1 LKLAHYVKN
10 GKTTVGMA
18 KNGLLFDVREASQR
32 LALPIRKD
40 LLTID
45 QFLSAGAIGSLQQVE
60 EKITGTSYGVPVD
73 SVKLLSPIQNPEK
86 ILLIAVNYR
95 SHSREQNM
103 EPPTAPYVFAKFK
116 NALIGPG
123 DPILIPKASR
133 KVDWEVELAVIIGKA
148 GKYIAKEDS
157 MNYVAG
163 YAIAND
169 VSFRDFQYSTK
180 LPDGKTSLGL
190 NWMKGKGLDSSFP
203 LGPWLVTKD
212 EIPNPHELEIS
223 LSVNGKRKQR
233 SNTSDMIFKIESL
246 IEYISA
252 GITLQP
258 GDIISTGTPGGVA
271 AATGGPFLKDGDIVE
286 GSIDRIGTLRN
297 PVRAE
302 SN

>member
-10 GKTTVGMA
+10 EKTTVGMA
-18 KNGLLFDVREASQR
+18 RNGLLFDVREASQR

-103 EPPTAPYVFAKFK
+103 EPPTSPYVFAKFK

-133 KVDWEVELAVIIGKA
+133 KVDWEVEFAVIIGKA

-180 LPDGKTSLGL
+180 LPDGETGLGL
-190 NWMKGKGLDSSFP
+190 NWLKGKGLDSSFP

-212 EIPNPHELEIS
+212 EIPNPHKLEIS

-233 SNTSDMIFKIESL
+233 SNTSEMIFKIESL

-286 GSIDRIGTLRN
+286 GSIDRIGTLTN

>member
-1 LKLAHYVKN
+1 MKLAHYIKN
-10 GKTTVGMA
+10 GETKIAIA
-18 KNGLLFDVREASQR
+18 KNGLLFDVREASER
-32 LALPIRKD
+32 LSLQIRKD

-45 QFLSAGAIGSLQQVE
+45 QLLSAGAIGSLQQVE
-60 EKITGTSYGVPVD
+60 EKVTGASPGVPVG
-73 SVKLLSPIQNPEK
+73 SVRLLSPIQNPEK

-95 SHSREQNM
+95 SHSREQNV
-103 EPPTAPYVFAKFK
+103 EPPTEPYVFAKFR

-123 DPILIPKASR
+123 DPILIPKVS
-133 KVDWEVELAVIIGKA
+133 KNVDWEVELAVIIGKA
-148 GKYIAKEDS
+148 GKYIAREDS
-157 MNYVAG
+157 MNHVAG
-163 YAIAND
+163 YAISND

-180 LPDGKTSLGL
+180 LPNGKTTLGL

-223 LSVNGKRKQR
+223 LSVNGNRKQR

-258 GDIISTGTPGGVA
+258 GDVISTGTPEGVA
-271 AATGGPFLKDGDIVE
+271 AATGGPFLKDGDVVE

-302 SN
+302 PV

>member
-1 LKLAHYVKN
+1 LKLAHYRKN
-10 GKTTVGMA
+10 RETKVGIA
-18 KNGLLFDVREASQR
+18 KNGLLFDVREASER

-60 EKITGTSYGVPVD
+60 EKITEGSPGVPIE

-86 ILLIAVNYR
+86 ILLIALNYR
-95 SHSREQNM
+95 SHTREQNE
-103 EPPTAPYVFAKFK
+103 EPPPEPYVFAKFR

-123 DPILIPKASR
+123 DPILIPKVSK

-148 GKYIAKEDS
+148 GKYIARKDS
-157 MNYVAG
+157 MNHVAG
-163 YAIAND
+163 FAISID

-180 LPDGKTSLGL
+180 LPDGKTTLGL

-203 LGPWLVTKD
+203 LGPWLVTSD
-212 EIPNPHELEIS
+212 EIPNPNELKIS
-223 LSVNGKRKQR
+223 LSVNGRRKQL

-258 GDIISTGTPGGVA
+258 GDIISTGTPEGVA
-271 AATGGPFLKDGDIVE
+271 ASTGGPFLKDGDTVE
-286 GSIDRIGTLRN
+286 GSIERIGTLSN
-297 PVRAE
+297 PVSAE
-302 SN
+302 SD

>member
-1 LKLAHYVKN
+1 
-10 GKTTVGMA
+10 M
-18 KNGLLFDVREASQR
+18 LFGVREAR
-32 LALPIRKD
+32 EKLASPIRKD

-45 QFLSAGAIGSLQQVE
+45 QLLSAGAISSLIQVE
-60 EKITGTSYGVPVD
+60 EKVTEASSGVPVE

-86 ILLIAVNYR
+86 ILLVAHNYR
-95 SHSREQNM
+95 SHNRERDV
-103 EPPTAPYVFAKFK
+103 EPPTEPYVFAKFR

-123 DPILIPKASR
+123 DPILIPKVS
-133 KVDWEVELAVIIGKA
+133 KEVDWEVELAVIIGKA
-148 GKYIAKEDS
+148 GKYVAGKDA
-157 MNYVAG
+157 MDYVAG

-180 LPDGKTSLGL
+180 LPDGKTTLGL

-223 LSVNGKRKQR
+223 LSVNGKKKQR

-258 GDIISTGTPGGVA
+258 GDIISTGTPEGVA
-271 AATGGPFLKDGDIVE
+271 AATGGLYLKDGDIVE
-286 GSIDRIGTLRN
+286 GSIHRIGTLNN

-302 SN
+302 SG

>member
-1 LKLAHYVKN
+1 MKLAHYIKN
-10 GKTTVGMA
+10 GETKVGIA
-18 KNGLLFDVREASQR
+18 KNGLLFDVREASER

-45 QFLSAGAIGSLQQVE
+45 RLLSVGAIGSLQQVE
-60 EKITGTSYGVPVD
+60 EKITGASSGVPVE

-86 ILLIAVNYR
+86 ILLIALNYR
-95 SHSREQNM
+95 SHSRERNV
-103 EPPTAPYVFAKFK
+103 EPPTEPYVFAKFR

-123 DPILIPKASR
+123 DPILIPKVS
-133 KVDWEVELAVIIGKA
+133 KNVDWEVELAVIIGKA
-148 GKYIAKEDS
+148 GKYITREDS
-157 MNYVAG
+157 MNHVAG
-163 YAIAND
+163 YAISND

-180 LPDGKTSLGL
+180 LPDGKTTLGL

-223 LSVNGKRKQR
+223 LSVNGRKKQR

-258 GDIISTGTPGGVA
+258 GDVISTGTPEGVA

-286 GSIDRIGTLRN
+286 GSIDRIGTLSN

-302 SN
+302 SD

>member
-10 GKTTVGMA
+10 GKTTVCMA

-60 EKITGTSYGVPVD
+60 EKITGTSYGVPGD
-73 SVKLLSPIQNPEK
+73 NVKLLSPIQNPEK

-297 PVRAE
+297 QVRSE

>member
-1 LKLAHYVKN
+1 MKLAHYIKN
-10 GKTTVGMA
+10 GETKVGIA
-18 KNGLLFDVREASQR
+18 KSGLLFDVREASEK

-45 QFLSAGAIGSLQQVE
+45 QLLSAGAISSLQQVE
-60 EKITGTSYGVPVD
+60 EKVTRASSGVPAE

-86 ILLIAVNYR
+86 ILLIAHNYR
-95 SHSREQNM
+95 SHNRERNV
-103 EPPTAPYVFAKFK
+103 EPPTEPYVFAKFR
-116 NALIGPG
+116 NALMGPG
-123 DPILIPKASR
+123 DPILIPKVS
-133 KVDWEVELAVIIGKA
+133 KNVDWEVELAVIIGKA
-148 GKYIAKEDS
+148 GKYIAREDS
-157 MNYVAG
+157 LNHVAG
-163 YAIAND
+163 YAISND

-180 LPDGKTSLGL
+180 LSDGKTTLGL

-233 SNTSDMIFKIESL
+233 SNTSEMIFKIESL

-258 GDIISTGTPGGVA
+258 GDVISTGTPEGVA
-271 AATGGPFLKDGDIVE
+271 AATNGPFLKDGDIVE
-286 GSIDRIGTLRN
+286 GSIDRIGTLSN

-302 SN
+302 SE